1 MPDTLA
7 NLAPAPAGATHDHG
21 VRDVIQPLST
31 LSLLLAL
38 GLARFALAAPLTVS
52 QPTSVVI
59 AVIDDPTEPDEPS
72 EPASEPADDPADEPA
87 AEPMDEPSGD
97 EPMAD
102 DAGSAKGSDDAMA
115 TDDGGTD
122 SAGATAEQA
131 RLLRDVLHYI
141 LVANVE
147 LAQASAEKLLESS
160 IADQDLALLVQEQN
174 LTERLERAL
183 ARSRKMGDG
192 VTKAMVTLEARVENG
207 RRELARNGRM
217 IQSAVDNLVGSGR
230 QQVYARARLMSAGEF
245 AVPALLRAATGIG
258 NDQLALAAQRMLT
271 QLGSAGVA
279 PLVAA
284 LPNLD
289 ASNQILICEI
299 LGAIGSPTAAAGL
312 RALELSKDGSQE
324 VASAAGRAYTACG
337 GKGAS
342 VSAEY
347 TSLARAHFDRRSAL
361 LAQPY
366 EPNNFAWIWEGDG
379 LMPVAVPT
387 GAFHAIMGMQAARS
401 ALLADSSNAQALA
414 LFVANDLRR
423 EAVMGESPDP
433 VSGERAYSAAFF
445 ATAAGASIGQDVL
458 ALALGAD
465 DLGLARTALMHLGE
479 IAGEQ
484 RLAPSDV
491 SAACEALTYGDRR
504 VRFDAALLFGGLAP
518 TSSFAYDSSVVP
530 TLASILAV
538 GADPLAAVITT
549 SNEDRAALQQK
560 LGTAGFRVV
569 GGDFRTFEELE
580 AELGNSAVDL
590 LVVQLMA
597 SERGGRRPVDDAG
610 SRTDVT
616 GTSRAVAGLRASR
629 TMASVPALVSVSA
642 ADSGRVRAAV
652 GADMNTQLF
661 EIGAPDEAFKAAV
674 TSIMGSVAGGAMT
687 AEEASGYAARA
698 LAALRAIASKPGC
711 ALDASVAESQL
722 LDALARFEGESR
734 LDVANTVAVLK
745 SARAQ
750 CALADTA
757 LAASGEEQSALLG
770 ALAASARVG
779 GNRLQA
785 RHVDGLRA
793 LIGSSSGDTA
803 VAAGQAWGA
812 LDLPAAESVGLILK

>member
-1 MPDTLA
+1 
-7 NLAPAPAGATHDHG
+7 
-21 VRDVIQPLST
+21 VIQPLST
-31 LSLLLAL
+31 VSLLLAL
-38 GLARFALAAPLTVS
+38 GLVPSALAAPLTVS
-52 QPTSVVI
+52 LPTAAVV
-59 AVIDDPTEPDEPS
+59 VTIDDPTDPDEPS
-72 EPASEPADDPADEPA
+72 EPASEPAAEPADEPA
-87 AEPMDEPSGD
+87 DEPMDEPASEPAAD
-97 EPMAD
+97 EPAGD
-102 DAGSAKGSDDAMA
+102 DAGAAAESTDDA
-115 TDDGGTD
+115 GD
-122 SAGATAEQA
+122 SAGATAEQG
-131 RLLRDVLHYI
+131 RLLQDVLHYV
-141 LVANVE
+141 LVANID
-147 LAQASAEKLLESS
+147 LAQASAEKLLESG

-192 VTKAMVTLEARVENG
+192 VSKAMATIESRVEAG

-271 QLGSAGVA
+271 QLGSAAVA
-279 PLVAA
+279 PLMAA

-289 ASNQILICEI
+289 GSNQVLVCEI
-299 LGAIGSPTAAAGL
+299 LGTIGSPTAAAGL
-312 RALELSKDGSQE
+312 RSLELAKDGSRE
-324 VASAAGRAYTACG
+324 VSGAAGRAYTACG

-366 EPNNFAWIWEGDG
+366 EPNNFAWTWEGDG

-387 GAFHAIMGMQAARS
+387 EAFHAVMGMQAARA
-401 ALLADSSNAQALA
+401 ALQADASNAQALA

-423 EAVMGESPDP
+423 EAVMGDEAADP
-433 VSGERAYSAAFF
+433 MGGERSYSAAFF
-445 ATAAGASIGQDVL
+445 ATAAGATIGQDVL
-458 ALALGAD
+458 GLALGAD

-518 TSSFAYDSSVVP
+518 TTSFAYDSSVVP

-538 GADPLAAVITT
+538 GADPLAAVIA
-549 SNEDRAALQQK
+549 SSGEDRAAIQQK
-560 LGTAGFRVV
+560 LSAAGFRVV
-569 GGDFRTFEELE
+569 GGDFTTFEELN
-580 AELGNSAVDL
+580 AELGSTAVDL

-597 SERGGRRPVDDAG
+597 PERGSRRAAEDAG
-610 SRTDVT
+610 GRTDVN
-616 GTSRAVAGLRASR
+616 GTARAVAGLRASR
-629 TMASVPALVSVSA
+629 TMASVPALVSVGA
-642 ADSGRVRAAV
+642 ADSGRVRAAI
-652 GADMNTQLF
+652 GTDMNTQVF
-661 EIGAPDEAFKAAV
+661 EIGAPDEAFNAAV
-674 TSIMGSVAGGAMT
+674 TGIMGSVAGGAMT
-687 AEEASGYAARA
+687 AEDASGYASRA

-711 ALDASVAESQL
+711 VLEAGVAEPQL
-722 LDALARFEGESR
+722 LDALARFEGEAKV
-734 LDVANTVAVLK
+734 DVAATLALLS

-750 CALADTA
+750 CALADAA
-757 LAASGEEQSALLG
+757 LDASGDEQAALLR
-770 ALAASARVG
+770 ALAASARIG
-779 GNRLQA
+779 GNRLQP
-785 RHVDGLRA
+785 RHVDGLRS
-793 LIGSSSGDTA
+793 LIAASSGDTA

-812 LDLPAAESVGLILK
+812 LDLPVAESVGLILK

>member
-1 MPDTLA
+1 
-7 NLAPAPAGATHDHG
+7 
-21 VRDVIQPLST
+21 
-31 LSLLLAL
+31 
-38 GLARFALAAPLTVS
+38 
-52 QPTSVVI
+52 
-59 AVIDDPTEPDEPS
+59 
-72 EPASEPADDPADEPA
+72 
-87 AEPMDEPSGD
+87 
-97 EPMAD
+97 
-102 DAGSAKGSDDAMA
+102 MA
-115 TDDGGTD
+115 T
-122 SAGATAEQA
+122 
-131 RLLRDVLHYI
+131 I
-141 LVANVE
+141 
-147 LAQASAEKLLESS
+147 ES
-160 IADQDLALLVQEQN
+160 
-174 LTERLERAL
+174 
-183 ARSRKMGDG
+183 
-192 VTKAMVTLEARVENG
+192 RVEAG

-271 QLGSAGVA
+271 QLGSAAVA

-289 ASNQILICEI
+289 GSNQVLVCEI
-299 LGAIGSPTAAAGL
+299 LGTIGSPTAAAGL
-312 RALELSKDGSQE
+312 RSLELAKDGSRE
-324 VASAAGRAYTACG
+324 VSGAAGRAYTACG

-366 EPNNFAWIWEGDG
+366 EPNNFAWTWEGDG

-387 GAFHAIMGMQAARS
+387 EAFHAVMGMQAARA
-401 ALLADSSNAQALA
+401 ALQADASNAQALA

-423 EAVMGESPDP
+423 EAVMGGEAADP
-433 VSGERAYSAAFF
+433 MGGERSYSAAFF
-445 ATAAGASIGQDVL
+445 ATAAGATIGQDVL

-518 TSSFAYDSSVVP
+518 TTSFAYDSSVVP

-538 GADPLAAVITT
+538 GADPLAAVIA
-549 SNEDRAALQQK
+549 SSGEDRAAIQQK
-560 LGTAGFRVV
+560 LSAAGFRVV
-569 GGDFRTFEELE
+569 GGDFTTFEELN
-580 AELGNSAVDL
+580 AELGSTAVDL

-597 SERGGRRPVDDAG
+597 PERGGRRAAEDAG
-610 SRTDVT
+610 SRTDVN
-616 GTSRAVAGLRASR
+616 GTARAVAGLRASR
-629 TMASVPALVSVSA
+629 TMASVPALVSVGA
-642 ADSGRVRAAV
+642 AESGRVRAAM
-652 GADMNTQLF
+652 GADMNTQLL
-661 EIGAPDEAFKAAV
+661 EIGAPDDAFNAAV
-674 TSIMGSVAGGAMT
+674 TGIMGSVAGGAMT
-687 AEEASGYAARA
+687 AEDASGYASRA

-711 ALDASVAESQL
+711 VLEAGVAEPQL
-722 LDALARFEGESR
+722 LDALARFEGEAR
-734 LDVANTVAVLK
+734 LDVANTVALLA

-750 CALADTA
+750 CALADAA
-757 LAASGEEQSALLG
+757 LAATGDDQAALLR
-770 ALAASARVG
+770 ALAASARTG
-779 GNRLQA
+779 GNRLQP
-785 RHVDGLRA
+785 RHVDGLRS
-793 LIGSSSGDTA
+793 LIAASSGDTA

>member
-1 MPDTLA
+1 M
-7 NLAPAPAGATHDHG
+7 
-21 VRDVIQPLST
+21 IQPLST
-31 LSLLLAL
+31 VSLLLAL
-38 GLARFALAAPLTVS
+38 GLVPSALAAPLTVS
-52 QPTSVVI
+52 LPTSVV
-59 AVIDDPTEPDEPS
+59 AASIDDPTDPDEPS
-72 EPASEPADDPADEPA
+72 EPAGEPADEPMDEPA
-87 AEPMDEPSGD
+87 AEPAGDEPSSDEPSSD

-102 DAGSAKGSDDAMA
+102 DAGATESGDAATGSDDGSA
-115 TDDGGTD
+115 D
-122 SAGATAEQA
+122 SLGATAEQA
-131 RLLRDVLHYI
+131 RLLQDVLHYV
-141 LVANVE
+141 LVANIE
-147 LAQASAEKLLESS
+147 LAQASAEKLMESG

-192 VTKAMVTLEARVENG
+192 ITKAMATLETRVENG
-207 RRELARNGRM
+207 RRALARNGRM

-245 AVPALLRAATGIG
+245 AVPALLRAATGVG

-271 QLGSAGVA
+271 QLGSAAVA

-284 LPNLD
+284 LPDLD
-289 ASNQILICEI
+289 GSNQVLVCEI
-299 LGAIGSPTAAAGL
+299 LGTIGSPAAAAGL
-312 RALELSKDGSQE
+312 RALELAKDGSQE

-366 EPNNFAWIWEGDG
+366 EPNNFAWTWEGDG

-387 GAFHAIMGMQAARS
+387 EAFHAVMGMQSARAA
-401 ALLADSSNAQALA
+401 LQADSANAQALA

-433 VSGERAYSAAFF
+433 VSGDRAYSAAFF
-445 ATAAGASIGQDVL
+445 ATAAGATIGQDVL

-504 VRFDAALLFGGLAP
+504 VRFDAALLFGSLAP
-518 TSSFAYDSSVVP
+518 TTSFAYDSSVVP

-538 GADPLAAVITT
+538 GADPLAAVIAT

-560 LGTAGFRVV
+560 LSAAGFRVV
-569 GGDFRTFEELE
+569 GGDFTTFEELE
-580 AELGNSAVDL
+580 AELGSTAVDL
-590 LVVQLMA
+590 LVVQMMA
-597 SERGGRRPVDDAG
+597 PERAGRRPADDAG
-610 SRTDVT
+610 SRTDVN
-616 GTSRAVAGLRASR
+616 GTARAVSGLRASR
-629 TMASVPALVSVSA
+629 TMASVPALVSVGA
-642 ADSGRVRAAV
+642 AESGRVRAAM
-652 GADMNTQLF
+652 GTDMNTQLF
-661 EIGAPDEAFKAAV
+661 EIGAPDEAFTAAV

-687 AEEASGYAARA
+687 AEDASGYAGSA

-711 ALDASVAESQL
+711 ALDVGVAEPQL

-734 LDVANTVAVLK
+734 LDVAKTVAMLK

-750 CALADTA
+750 CALADAA
-757 LAASGEEQSALLG
+757 LAASGDEQAALLR
-770 ALAASARVG
+770 ALAASARMG
-779 GNRLQA
+779 GNRLQP
-785 RHVDGLRA
+785 RHIDGLRA
-793 LIGSSSGDTA
+793 LIGSSSGVTA

-812 LDLPAAESVGLILK
+812 LDLPVADSVGLILK

>member
-1 MPDTLA
+1 M
-7 NLAPAPAGATHDHG
+7 
-21 VRDVIQPLST
+21 IQPLST
-31 LSLLLAL
+31 VSLLLAL
-38 GLARFALAAPLTVS
+38 GLVPSALAAPLTVTL
-52 QPTSVVI
+52 PTSVV
-59 AVIDDPTEPDEPS
+59 AASIDDPTDPDEPS
-72 EPASEPADDPADEPA
+72 EPAAEPVDEPMDEPA
-87 AEPMDEPSGD
+87 AEPAGDEPPSD

-102 DAGSAKGSDDAMA
+102 DAAATGSGDDAA
-115 TDDGGTD
+115 ASGDAGAEG
-122 SAGATAEQA
+122 AGATAEQA
-131 RLLRDVLHYI
+131 RLLQDVLHYV
-141 LVANVE
+141 LVANIE
-147 LAQASAEKLLESS
+147 LAEASAEKLMESG

-192 VTKAMVTLEARVENG
+192 ITKAMATLETRVENG
-207 RRELARNGRM
+207 RRALARNGRM

-271 QLGSAGVA
+271 QLGSAAVA

-289 ASNQILICEI
+289 GSNQVLVCEI
-299 LGAIGSPTAAAGL
+299 LGTIGSPTAAAGL

-366 EPNNFAWIWEGDG
+366 EPNNFAWTWEGDG

-387 GAFHAIMGMQAARS
+387 EAFHAVMGMQSARAA
-401 ALLADSSNAQALA
+401 LQADSGNAQALA

-433 VSGERAYSAAFF
+433 VSGDRAYSAAFF
-445 ATAAGASIGQDVL
+445 ATAAGATIGQDVL

-504 VRFDAALLFGGLAP
+504 VRFDAALLFGALAP

-538 GADPLAAVITT
+538 GADPLAAVIAT

-560 LGTAGFRVV
+560 LSAAGFRVV
-569 GGDFRTFEELE
+569 GGDFTTFEELE
-580 AELGNSAVDL
+580 AELGSTAVDL
-590 LVVQLMA
+590 LVVQMMA
-597 SERGGRRPVDDAG
+597 PERGGRRPADEAG
-610 SRTDVT
+610 SRTDVN
-616 GTSRAVAGLRASR
+616 GTARAVAGLRASR
-629 TMASVPALVSVSA
+629 TMASVPALVSVGA
-642 ADSGRVRAAV
+642 AESGRLRAAM
-652 GADMNTQLF
+652 GPDMNTQLF
-661 EIGAPDEAFKAAV
+661 EIGAPDEAFTAAV

-687 AEEASGYAARA
+687 AEDASGYATGA

-711 ALDASVAESQL
+711 VLDAGVAEPQL

-734 LDVANTVAVLK
+734 LDVASTVAMLK

-750 CALADTA
+750 CALADAA
-757 LAASGEEQSALLG
+757 LAASGDEQAALLRS
-770 ALAASARVG
+770 LAASARMG
-779 GNRLQA
+779 GNRLQS

-812 LDLPAAESVGLILK
+812 LDLPVAESVGLILK

>member
-1 MPDTLA
+1 
-7 NLAPAPAGATHDHG
+7 
-21 VRDVIQPLST
+21 VIQPLST
-31 LSLLLAL
+31 VSLLLVL
-38 GLARFALAAPLTVS
+38 GLVPSALAAPLTVS
-52 QPTSVVI
+52 LPASVV
-59 AVIDDPTEPDEPS
+59 AAAIDDPTDPDEPS
-72 EPASEPADDPADEPA
+72 EPAAEPSDEPMDEPA
-87 AEPMDEPSGD
+87 AEPAGD
-97 EPMAD
+97 EPASDEPMTEDTGATESGDAATASD
-102 DAGSAKGSDDAMA
+102 DGSA
-115 TDDGGTD
+115 D
-122 SAGATAEQA
+122 SLGATAEQA
-131 RLLRDVLHYI
+131 RLLQDVLHYV

-147 LAQASAEKLLESS
+147 LAEASADKLMESG

-174 LTERLERAL
+174 LNERLERAL

-192 VTKAMVTLEARVENG
+192 ITKAMATLETRVENG
-207 RRELARNGRM
+207 RRALARNGRM

-271 QLGSAGVA
+271 QLGSAAVA
-279 PLVAA
+279 PLVAS

-289 ASNQILICEI
+289 GSNQVLVCEM
-299 LGAIGSPTAAAGL
+299 LGTIGSPTAAAGL
-312 RALELSKDGSQE
+312 RALELAKDGSQE

-342 VSAEY
+342 VSAEF

-366 EPNNFAWIWEGDG
+366 EANNFAWTWEGDG

-387 GAFHAIMGMQAARS
+387 EAFHAVMGMQAARA
-401 ALLADSSNAQALA
+401 ALQADSSNAQALA

-433 VSGERAYSAAFF
+433 VSGDRAYSAAFF
-445 ATAAGASIGQDVL
+445 ATAAGATIGQDVL

-538 GADPLAAVITT
+538 GADPLAAVIAT

-560 LGTAGFRVV
+560 LSAAGFRVV
-569 GGDFRTFEELE
+569 GGDFSSFEELE
-580 AELGNSAVDL
+580 AELGSTAVDL
-590 LVVQLMA
+590 LVVQMMA
-597 SERGGRRPVDDAG
+597 PERGGRRPADDAG
-610 SRTDVT
+610 SRTDVN
-616 GTSRAVAGLRASR
+616 GTARAVADLRASR
-629 TMASVPALVSVSA
+629 TMASVPALVSVGA
-642 ADSGRVRAAV
+642 AESGRVRAAM

-661 EIGAPDEAFKAAV
+661 EIGAPDDAFSAAV

-687 AEEASGYAARA
+687 AEDATGYAGSA

-711 ALDASVAESQL
+711 VLDAGVAEPQL

-734 LDVANTVAVLK
+734 LDVASTVAMLK

-750 CALADTA
+750 CALADAA
-757 LAASGEEQSALLG
+757 LAASGDDQSALLR
-770 ALAASARVG
+770 ALAASARMG
-779 GNRLQA
+779 GNRLQS

-812 LDLPAAESVGLILK
+812 LDLPVAESVGLILK

>member
-1 MPDTLA
+1 M
-7 NLAPAPAGATHDHG
+7 
-21 VRDVIQPLST
+21 IQPLST
-31 LSLLLAL
+31 VSLLLAL
-38 GLARFALAAPLTVS
+38 GLVPSALAAPLTVS
-52 QPTSVVI
+52 LPTSVV
-59 AVIDDPTEPDEPS
+59 AASIDDPTDPDEPS
-72 EPASEPADDPADEPA
+72 EPAGEPADEPMDEPA
-87 AEPMDEPSGD
+87 AEPAGDEPSSDEPSSD

-102 DAGSAKGSDDAMA
+102 DAGATESGDAATGSDDGSA
-115 TDDGGTD
+115 D
-122 SAGATAEQA
+122 SLGATAEQA
-131 RLLRDVLHYI
+131 RLLQDVLHYV
-141 LVANVE
+141 LVANIE
-147 LAQASAEKLLESS
+147 LAQASAEKLMESG

-192 VTKAMVTLEARVENG
+192 ITKAMATLETRVEIG
-207 RRELARNGRM
+207 RRALARNGRM

-271 QLGSAGVA
+271 QLGSAAVA

-284 LPNLD
+284 LPDLD
-289 ASNQILICEI
+289 GSNQVLVCEI
-299 LGAIGSPTAAAGL
+299 LGTIGSPAAAAGL
-312 RALELSKDGSQE
+312 RALELAKDGSQE

-366 EPNNFAWIWEGDG
+366 EPNNFAWTWEGDG

-387 GAFHAIMGMQAARS
+387 EAFHAVMGMQSARAA
-401 ALLADSSNAQALA
+401 LQADSANAQALA

-433 VSGERAYSAAFF
+433 VSGDRAYSAAFF
-445 ATAAGASIGQDVL
+445 ATAAGATIGQDVL

-504 VRFDAALLFGGLAP
+504 VRFDAALLFGSLAP
-518 TSSFAYDSSVVP
+518 TTSFAYDSSVVP

-538 GADPLAAVITT
+538 GADPLAAVIAT

-560 LGTAGFRVV
+560 LSAAGFRVV
-569 GGDFRTFEELE
+569 GGDFTTFEELE
-580 AELGNSAVDL
+580 AELGSTAVDL
-590 LVVQLMA
+590 LVVQMMA
-597 SERGGRRPVDDAG
+597 PERAGRRPADDAG
-610 SRTDVT
+610 SRTDVN
-616 GTSRAVAGLRASR
+616 GTARAVSGLRASR
-629 TMASVPALVSVSA
+629 TMASVPALVSVGA
-642 ADSGRVRAAV
+642 AESGRVRAAM
-652 GADMNTQLF
+652 GTDMNTQLF
-661 EIGAPDEAFKAAV
+661 EIGAPDEAFTAAV

-687 AEEASGYAARA
+687 AEDASGYAGSA

-711 ALDASVAESQL
+711 ALDVGVAEPQL

-734 LDVANTVAVLK
+734 LDVASTVAMLK

-750 CALADTA
+750 CALADAA
-757 LAASGEEQSALLG
+757 LAASGDDQAALLR
-770 ALAASARVG
+770 ALAASARMG
-779 GNRLQA
+779 GNRLQP
-785 RHVDGLRA
+785 RHIDGLRA
-793 LIGSSSGDTA
+793 LIGSSSGVTA

-812 LDLPAAESVGLILK
+812 LDLPVADSVGLILK

>member
-1 MPDTLA
+1 M
-7 NLAPAPAGATHDHG
+7 
-21 VRDVIQPLST
+21 V
-31 LSLLLAL
+31 SLPTPVV
-38 GLARFALAAPLTVS
+38 AAS
-52 QPTSVVI
+52 
-59 AVIDDPTEPDEPS
+59 IDDPTDPDEPS
-72 EPASEPADDPADEPA
+72 EPAAEPAD
-87 AEPMDEPSGD
+87 EPMDEPPSEPASEPTPDEPASD
-97 EPMAD
+97 EPMGDDAPASESGDGSSAD
-102 DAGSAKGSDDAMA
+102 DS
-115 TDDGGTD
+115 GTD
-122 SAGATAEQA
+122 SVGATAEQA
-131 RLLRDVLHYI
+131 RLLQDVLHYV
-141 LVANVE
+141 LVANIE
-147 LAQASAEKLLESS
+147 LAQASAEKLLESG

-192 VTKAMVTLEARVENG
+192 ITKAMAAIEMRVESG

-245 AVPALLRAATGIG
+245 AVPSLLRAATSIG

-271 QLGSAGVA
+271 QLGSAAVA

-289 ASNQILICEI
+289 GSNQVLVCEI
-299 LGAIGSPTAAAGL
+299 LGTIGSPTAAAGL
-312 RALELSKDGSQE
+312 RALELGRDGSQE

-366 EPNNFAWIWEGDG
+366 EPNNFAWTWEGDG
-379 LMPVAVPT
+379 LMPIAVPT
-387 GAFHAIMGMQAARS
+387 EAFHAVMGMQAARA
-401 ALLADSSNAQALA
+401 ALQADASNAQALA

-423 EAVMGESPDP
+423 EAFMGESPDP
-433 VSGERAYSAAFF
+433 VSGDRAYSAAFF
-445 ATAAGASIGQDVL
+445 ATAAGATIGQDVL

-518 TSSFAYDSSVVP
+518 TKSFAYDSSVVP
-530 TLASILAV
+530 SLASILSV
-538 GADPLAAVITT
+538 GADPLAAVIAT

-560 LGTAGFRVV
+560 LSAAGFRVV
-569 GGDFRTFEELE
+569 GGDFTSFQELE
-580 AELGNSAVDL
+580 AELGSAAIDL
-590 LVVQLMA
+590 LVVQMMA
-597 SERGGRRPVDDAG
+597 PERGGRRPADDAG
-610 SRTDVT
+610 SRADVS
-616 GTSRAVAGLRASR
+616 GTAGVVAGLRASR
-629 TMASVPALVSVSA
+629 TMASVPALVSVGA
-642 ADSGRVRAAV
+642 AESGRVRAAM
-652 GADMNTQLF
+652 GSDMNTQLF
-661 EIGAPDEAFKAAV
+661 EIGAPDEAFEVAV

-687 AEEASGYAARA
+687 AEDAQGYASSA

-711 ALDASVAESQL
+711 VLDAGVAEPQL
-722 LDALARFEGESR
+722 LDALARFEGEAR
-734 LDVANTVAVLK
+734 LDVASTVAMLK

-750 CALADTA
+750 CALADAA
-757 LAASGEEQSALLG
+757 LAASGDEQAALLR

-779 GNRLQA
+779 GNRLQS

-812 LDLPAAESVGLILK
+812 LDLPVAESVGLILK